1 MNNFKSKLM
10 LLHLLNV
17 KGFFSSSTSESNLL
31 KGEIVLIKL
40 NLNNVVQDL
49 IRLEDLVIYIK
60 AQILSSVNLSH
71 HCSILREL

>member
-60 AQILSSVNLSH
+60 S
-71 HCSILREL
+71 